1 MVNRGFL
8 MIKRLVSYLGSLGR
22 LRSFLSIYITFVYVT
37 LDQTCRINAVTT
49 RRRSKLMLRTTKF
62 GGYSMT

>member
-8 MIKRLVSYLGSLGR
+8 MIKCLLNKVSYLASLGR
-22 LRSFLSIYITFVYVT
+22 LRSFLSIYITFEYVT

-49 RRRSKLMLRTTKF
+49 RRRSKLMLQTTKF
-62 GGYSMT
+62 GG